1 MAATDTMTQALAR
14 DTELPSRFTQPGPT
28 ESFLRTA
35 PRHLVQDFAETAPA
49 IQADPSWFTAVGP
62 TPGFT
67 PYR

>member
-1 MAATDTMTQALAR
+1 MAATETTTQALAR
-14 DTELPSRFTQPGPT
+14 IRAPPGLRAGPT

>member
-1 MAATDTMTQALAR
+1 MSVAEDTTYPTTR
-14 DTELPSRFTQPGPT
+14 NEEIRSWFTHPGPT

-35 PRHLVQDFAETAPA
+35 PRHLVENFAETAPPV
-49 IQADPSWFTAVGP
+49 QSDPSWFTAVGP

>member
-1 MAATDTMTQALAR
+1 MSATDTMTQAPAR
-14 DTELPSRFTQPGPT
+14 DAEPRSWFTRPGPT

-35 PRHLVQDFAETAPA
+35 PRHLVQDFTETTPA
-49 IQADPSWFTAVGP
+49 IQADPSLFTAVGP